1 MKTVSSACSHIGARI
16 LRFGPV
22 ILPLM
27 ALFVVTGCLRDSRGE
42 TGFQDSA
49 TWRTQGADSGRDLAG
64 PGKYEQFTQVFAD
77 VAEDALPG
85 VVSVYTET
93 DVSGEDYGDEQ
104 EPFFG
109 SSPEATP
116 RRESGLG
123 SGVIMNADGTIL
135 TNNHVIE
142 GATRIRVGL
151 YDGRE
156 FDAELVGA
164 DPPTDLAVIRLKP
177 AIRKSLAGKL
187 GGKESIGPLSALPF
201 GDSDRLRVGEWV
213 IAVGSPYGLSQTVTT
228 GIISAKGRH
237 NTGFNNYE
245 NFLQTDAAINP
256 GNSGG
261 ALLNLRGELVG
272 INTAI
277 FSRSG
282 GYQGI
287 GFAIPIAMARKIS
300 AALIRDGE
308 VTRGW
313 LGVSIQPLGIPDRQG
328 ALVGGVIAGSPAE
341 KAGLRRGD
349 VITRIDHQP
358 ILDPNTLL
366 NYVALLAPGTWVEV
380 GFNRSG
386 RALVLKARIVK
397 RDEGGEAKVRKGEGG
412 EDPRLAALGLV
423 LESLTR
429 ELRRDYSVDA
439 SIAGA
444 IVTGVEAGSRA
455 ENAGLQE
462 GDVIVEANRAKVRAP
477 NDVRAAAQKAGK
489 DGKIL
494 LVVSRDGETFFTAL

>member
-1 MKTVSSACSHIGARI
+1 MSASARSTFERSRA
-16 LRFGPV
+16 LV
-22 ILPLM
+22 IAT
-27 ALFVVTGCLRDSRGE
+27 ALFVLFGIPGCGRGDRAEGDGQGGSALRAS
-42 TGFQDSA
+42 
-49 TWRTQGADSGRDLAG
+49 GADSGRVPRE
-64 PGKYEQFTQVFAD
+64 PGKYGEFPQIFAD

-85 VVSVYTET
+85 VVSIYTEIEIS
-93 DVSGEDYGDEQ
+93 DAEDADPLA
-104 EPFFG
+104 PFFG
-109 SSPEATP
+109 FQSPEASP

-123 SGVIMNADGTIL
+123 SGVIMDVDGTIL

-151 YDGRE
+151 FDGRE
-156 FDAELVGA
+156 FDAEVVGA
-164 DPPTDLAVIRLKP
+164 DPPTDLAVIRLK
-177 AIRKSLAGKL
+177 RSKSKNAPGF
-187 GGKESIGPLSALPF
+187 GELSALPL

-313 LGVSIQPLGIPDRQG
+313 LGVSIQPLDAELAEALGIPDRQG
-328 ALVGGVIAGSPAE
+328 ALVGGVIAGSPAQ
-341 KAGLRRGD
+341 KAGIRRGD
-349 VITRIDHQP
+349 VITRIDRQP

-366 NYVALLAPGTWVEV
+366 NHIALLSPGTWVEI
-380 GFNRSG
+380 GLNRAG
-386 RALVLKARIVK
+386 RALTLKARIVK
-397 RDEGGEAKVRKGEGG
+397 RDEGGEANIQKRESR
-412 EDPRLAALGLV
+412 DDAQLASLGLA
-423 LESLTR
+423 LESITR
-429 ELRRDYSVDA
+429 ELRRDYGIPS
-439 SIAGA
+439 G
-444 IVTGVEAGSRA
+444 VTGALVAGVEPGGRA

-462 GDVIVEANRAKVRAP
+462 GDVIVEANRTTVRGP
-477 NDVRAAAQKAGK
+477 NDVRAAAKKSGK

-494 LVVSRDGETFFTAL
+494 LLVSRDGETFFTAL

>member
-1 MKTVSSACSHIGARI
+1 MTRV
-16 LRFGPV
+16 LRRLLKGCV
-22 ILPLM
+22 
-27 ALFVVTGCLRDSRGE
+27 ALATLSGLSVLLGVTGCQRD
-42 TGFQDSA
+42 A
-49 TWRTQGADSGRDLAG
+49 RTEDGAYGSPAQRAQGADSGSVPRP
-64 PGKYEQFTQVFAD
+64 PGKYGEFPQIFAD

-85 VVSVYTET
+85 VVSIYTEIEI
-93 DVSGEDYGDEQ
+93 SEGEDADPLA
-104 EPFFG
+104 PFFG
-109 SSPEATP
+109 FQSPEATP

-123 SGVIMNADGTIL
+123 SGVIMDADGTIL

-151 YDGRE
+151 FDGRE
-156 FDAELVGA
+156 FDAEVVGA
-164 DPPTDLAVIRLKP
+164 DPPTDLAVIRLK
-177 AIRKSLAGKL
+177 RGKSKNASGFGVLA
-187 GGKESIGPLSALPF
+187 ALPL

-313 LGVSIQPLGIPDRQG
+313 LGVSIQPLDAELAEALGIPDRQG
-328 ALVGGVIAGSPAE
+328 ALVGGVIAGSPAQ
-341 KAGLRRGD
+341 KAGIRRGD
-349 VITRIDHQP
+349 VITRIDRQP

-366 NYVALLAPGTWVEV
+366 NHIALLAPGTWVEI
-380 GFNRSG
+380 GLNRAG
-386 RALVLKARIVK
+386 RALKLKARIVK
-397 RDEGGEAKVRKGEGG
+397 RDEGGEARIRKDGSG
-412 EDPRLAALGLV
+412 EDPQLVSLGLV
-423 LESLTR
+423 LESITR
-429 ELRRDYSVDA
+429 ELRRDYEIPPGVS
-439 SIAGA
+439 GA
-444 IVTGVEAGSRA
+444 LVAGVEPGGRA

-462 GDVIVEANRAKVRAP
+462 GDVIVEANRAKVRGP
-477 NDVRAAAQKAGK
+477 NDVRAAVKKSGR

-494 LVVSRDGETFFTAL
+494 LLVSRDGETFFTAL